1 MNAKVAVVSFST
13 IESDSR
19 VLRQIESLNSLYDS
33 NLACKVIVFGFQG
46 KLGKNRVVDQLYKFL
61 SG

>member
-19 VLRQIESLNSLYDS
+19 VLRQIESLNSLYDVYS
-33 NLACKVIVFGFQG
+33 VGYGNSPHAVVGHLRLILVIPLL
-46 KLGKNRVVDQLYKFL
+46 K
-61 SG
+61 S